1 MSRLTDLRKHNGPRK
16 RTGCAVCKSAHVKCT
31 EEKPRCRRCERLK
44 LRCDYGFMLLW
55 EEDAVQRGIVHGRA
69 GVWSRGGKKSGPA
82 HRQFDDHPWIET
94 ILASV
99 TGLNDS
105 EFINFGV
112 EDFANGMPQALC
124 DDERRHGTFLHTAQ
138 SADVTSRFRYPS
150 LPSSEDKLSG
160 ALAYHDANGADE
172 EYGMP
177 PDRCS
182 ASSHRNDL
190 HITPAIATLVL
201 TDSETLL
208 LDYYVHSLAPKCS
221 LSIDLNP
228 YLEVLLPIACE
239 FAPLRHTLLAA
250 SACQLFHSSDQKIHE
265 VQSLR
270 HRSKAI
276 RGLSEHLGQGKIDW
290 QSLATMAMFCFRDIT
305 DGCEP
310 TWIMHLQMGLRMLRE
325 LKCNA
330 KTDIG
335 LRQFCEMYL
344 VAHEVMGRTAW
355 SHVDGELDEYEWE
368 KNEGYHQVFI
378 EANCVLDSAKG
389 CPD

>member
-1 MSRLTDLRKHNGPRK
+1 
-16 RTGCAVCKSAHVKCT
+16 
-31 EEKPRCRRCERLK
+31 
-44 LRCDYGFMLLW
+44 
-55 EEDAVQRGIVHGRA
+55 VQRGIVHGRT
-69 GVWSRGGKKSGPA
+69 GVWSRGGKKPGSA
-82 HRQFDDHPWIET
+82 RRQFDEHPWIET
-94 ILASV
+94 FLTSGAGSDDWDFV
-99 TGLNDS
+99 
-105 EFINFGV
+105 NFRV
-112 EDFANGMPQALC
+112 EDFANGVPQALY
-124 DDERRHGTFLHTAQ
+124 DDERRQGIFLYTAQ
-138 SADVTSRFRYPS
+138 SADVTSRSRDPS
-150 LPSSEDKLSG
+150 LPSTEDRSSS
-160 ALAYHDANGADE
+160 ALARHDSNKAYE
-172 EYGMP
+172 EHGMLQ
-177 PDRCS
+177 DRCS
-182 ASSHRNDL
+182 VSSHGNDL
-190 HITPAIATLVL
+190 HIAPAIATLVL

-228 YLEVLLPIACE
+228 YLEVLLPIASE

-250 SACQLFHSSDQKIHE
+250 SACQLFHSSDRKIYE

-270 HRSKAI
+270 HRSKAM
-276 RGLSEHLGQGKIDW
+276 RGLNEHLGRGKIDW

-310 TWIMHLQMGLRMLRE
+310 TWITHLQMGLRMLKE

-378 EANCVLDSAKG
+378 DTNCVLDSAKG